1 MVFDGYNKQQ
11 TTKDHEHARRCR
23 TKCHNFSI
31 QKDTILTVSQQSFLS
46 NGHNKMELLK
56 LLVPELVED
65 GHNVS
70 QATADADRM
79 IVSTALATASMGKT
93 NSLRK

>member
-1 MVFDGYNKQQ
+1 
-11 TTKDHEHARRCR
+11 
-23 TKCHNFSI
+23 
-31 QKDTILTVSQQSFLS
+31 
-46 NGHNKMELLK
+46 MELLK

-79 IVSTALATASMGKT
+79 IVSTALATAASMGKT
-93 NSLRK
+93 VTVYANDTDVIIMLLHHWKESMTKVVRRSDIKHRGHMVPKQLDI

>member
-1 MVFDGYNKQQ
+1 
-11 TTKDHEHARRCR
+11 
-23 TKCHNFSI
+23 
-31 QKDTILTVSQQSFLS
+31 
-46 NGHNKMELLK
+46 MELLK

-93 NSLRK
+93 VTVYANDTDVIIMLLHHWNQRMASVDKVTHQV